1 MTKNLQISST
11 DVTKSSTHAVE
22 GRREQINSLLDT
34 EVTDVHNHQ
43 TMSVH
48 LKPVSGHYKDT
59 TSRCTSQSTI
69 HTERATDTVVVG
81 GNSTKVPSKWELFLE
96 TEGSSENDDG

>member
-22 GRREQINSLLDT
+22 GRREQINSLLDA
-34 EVTDVHNHQ
+34 HNHQ

-69 HTERATDTVVVG
+69 HTERATDSVVVG
-81 GNSTKVPSKWELFLE
+81 SDSTKVPSKWELFLE
-96 TEGSSENDDG
+96 TEASSENDDC